1 MNIVRW
7 NALPLR
13 SRALDQV
20 FDRYVAPVPGSF
32 APNGH
37 DWRPLVDIRET
48 QDAYRVDLE
57 LPAVDPKDVSITFKD
72 GILSVAGERQF
83 ANDDESGRVHRSER
97 HYGKFTRSF
106 RLPED
111 ADADAIRA
119 TAKDGVVSIA
129 VAKSAKAAAKEIEV
143 ELA

>member
-7 NALPLR
+7 NPFR
-13 SRALDQV
+13 ELDQV
-20 FDRYVAPVPGSF
+20 FDRYMAPVPGSF
-32 APNGH
+32 VPNGH
-37 DWRPLVDIRET
+37 DWRPPVDIMET
-48 QDAYRVDLE
+48 EDAYRVDLE
-57 LPAVDPKDVSITFKD
+57 LPAIDPKDVSITFKD
-72 GILSVAGERQF
+72 GVLSVSGERQF
-83 ANDDESGRVHRSER
+83 ANADESGRIHRSER
-97 HYGKFTRSF
+97 RYGKFTRSF

-129 VAKSAKAAAKEIEV
+129 VAKNTKAAAREIEV

>member
-7 NALPLR
+7 NAFPFGR
-13 SRALDQV
+13 REIDQV
-20 FDRYVAPVPGSF
+20 FDRYVRPVPGSF
-32 APNGH
+32 IADGH

-48 QDAYRVDLE
+48 DDAYNVDLE
-57 LPAVDPKDVSITFKD
+57 LPAIDPKDVSITFKD
-72 GILSVAGERQF
+72 GVLSVAGERRS
-83 ANDDESGRVHRSER
+83 ANEDESGRVHRSER
-97 HYGKFTRSF
+97 RYGRFTRSF

-119 TAKDGVVSIA
+119 TAKDGVITIA
-129 VAKSAKAAAKEIEV
+129 IAKSEKATAREIEV

>member
-1 MNIVRW
+1 MNVVRW

-13 SRALDQV
+13 SRALDHV
-20 FDRYVAPVPGSF
+20 FDRYVLPVPGSPV
-32 APNGH
+32 PNGH

-48 QDAYRVDLE
+48 DDAYRVDLE
-57 LPAVDPKDVSITFKD
+57 LPAVDPKNVSITFKD
-72 GILSVAGERQF
+72 GVLNVSGEREF
-83 ANDDESGRVHRSER
+83 ASEDDSGRVHRRER
-97 HYGKFTRSF
+97 RYGKFTRSF

-119 TAKDGVVSIA
+119 TAKDGIVSIE
-129 VAKSAKAAAKEIEV
+129 VAKSAKAAVREIEV

>member
-7 NALPLR
+7 NALPPR
-13 SRALDQV
+13 SRELDRV
-20 FDRYVAPVPGSF
+20 FDRYVLPVPGSF
-32 APNGH
+32 VPNGH

-48 QDAYRVDLE
+48 EDAYRVDLE

-83 ANDDESGRVHRSER
+83 ANDDESGHVHRSER
-97 HYGKFTRSF
+97 RYGKFTRSF

-129 VAKSAKAAAKEIEV
+129 VAKSARAAAREIEV

>member
-7 NALPLR
+7 NPFQE
-13 SRALDQV
+13 LDRV

-32 APNGH
+32 VPNGH

-48 QDAYRVDLE
+48 EDAYRVDLE
-57 LPAVDPKDVSITFKD
+57 LPAIDPKDVSITFKD
-72 GILSVAGERQF
+72 GVLSVSGERQF
-83 ANDDESGRVHRSER
+83 ATDDDSGRVRRSER
-97 HYGKFTRSF
+97 RYGKFTRSF

-119 TAKDGVVSIA
+119 TAKDGVISIA
-129 VAKSAKAAAKEIEV
+129 VAKSAKATAKVIEV
-143 ELA
+143 ELG